1 VSNNKRNRIPSKTVI
16 LPPGKAM
23 FAVTHPNKAENK
35 WDPTNPQWSIRVV
48 WEGEARKKVE
58 QLLGPMVPEALEAK
72 KAELIAEAREKGDMI
87 KEKKAEAMESETPW
101 REVLSKETAEPTGE
115 IEIVFK
121 RPAFR
126 TDRSTD
132 MKVPNSPPA
141 TANAQ
146 AEIVAGLPIPN
157 RSLVAVKMATW
168 PVYFASDNKA
178 GIKRL
183 LESVQLIAMP
193 EARKPDASGFQKYE
207 DNGSGDDEGQ
217 AEGNAAPANS
227 GADY

>member
-1 VSNNKRNRIPSKTVI
+1 
-16 LPPGKAM
+16 M
-23 FAVTHPNKAENK
+23 
-35 WDPTNPQWSIRVV
+35 
-48 WEGEARKKVE
+48 
-58 QLLGPMVPEALEAK
+58 LLGPLVPESLEALREK
-72 KAELIAEAREKGDMI
+72 LIAEAREKGDRI
-87 KEKKAEAMESETPW
+87 KEKKAEAMVSELPW

-126 TDRSTD
+126 ADRASGA
-132 MKVPNSPPA
+132 KVPNSPPA
-141 TANAQ
+141 TVNRQ
-146 AEIVAGLPIPN
+146 GEIIAGLVIPN

-183 LESVQLIAMP
+183 LESVQLISLP
-193 EARKPDASGFQKYE
+193 EARKPDASGFEKYE
-207 DNGSGDDEGQ
+207 DDGSDYD
-217 AEGNAAPANS
+217 AEGAQQPQGSAPVG